1 MLNKSNG
8 YQNMHYFFS
17 ECIIYPSIHSFVY
30 ISIHSSIYHLSIY
43 HLSIYLHVFV
53 FLLSVRLSSV
63 CISTYVLIF
72 SIIHAS
78 YFNLLKSM
86 DPEVLLHNVNQLL
99 PFRKTLLLSYG
110 FIFIV
115 KVFRWKHQQLFV
127 SFFRSDMFTLRLYI
141 NTFTMH
147 QLTQMCNKSLWF
159 QRT

>member
-1 MLNKSNG
+1 MVIKICTISFRSVL
-8 YQNMHYFFS
+8 
-17 ECIIYPSIHSFVY
+17 SIHP
-30 ISIHSSIYHLSIY
+30 SIHSSIYPSIHLSIIY
-43 HLSIYLHVFV
+43 LSIIYLFIYMFLFFYYRFV
-53 FLLSVRLSSV
+53 CPLSVYLPMYLSFPSFMRV
-63 CISTYVLIF
+63 I
-72 SIIHAS
+72 
-78 YFNLLKSM
+78 FNLLKSM
-86 DPEVLLHNVNQLL
+86 DPEVLLRNVNQLL

-115 KVFRWKHQQLFV
+115 NVFRWKHQQLFV